1 MRDFGVAIGL
11 VFAIEGLLIAAFPR
25 FMRQSMLET
34 AARPEHWLRAAGLI
48 AAVAGVGVIWLV
60 RSFLS

>member
-11 VFAIEGLLIAAFPR
+11 VLAIEGLLIAAFPR

-34 AARPEHWLRAAGLI
+34 AARPEQWLRVAGLAAAI
-48 AAVAGVGVIWLV
+48 VGVAAVWLA
-60 RSFLS
+60 RSFFH

>member
-34 AARPEHWLRAAGLI
+34 ASRPESWLRAAGLT
-48 AAVAGVGVIWLV
+48 AAVIGVIAVWLA
-60 RSFLS
+60 RSFLQ